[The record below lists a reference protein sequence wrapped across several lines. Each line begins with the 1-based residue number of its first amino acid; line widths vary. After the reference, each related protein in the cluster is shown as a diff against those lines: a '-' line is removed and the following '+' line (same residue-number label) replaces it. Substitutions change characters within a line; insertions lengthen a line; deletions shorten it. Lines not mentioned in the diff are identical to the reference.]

1 MYAHPHSHS
10 HPQAFSAFRSQSSL
24 NLTSSHSHSHQHPH
38 PPSTSL
44 THCDTH
50 PHPLHLP
57 NPHPSPSPPVYP
69 CLPPPTHDLTLNLP
83 RPHLQPLLLYHY
95 QRPLS
100 PLPSPPPL
108 PLPPPPTAALRAAG
122 RLTLLR
128 TTSSRVVTIGEY
140 FEEATVGLRSS
151 CMCISNIHAR
161 PNAPSVTSCLRA
173 LTSQHSTDHL
183 KSTLS
188 LPLLV
193 RSFPL

>member
-1 MYAHPHSHS
+1 MPATAHP
-10 HPQAFSAFRSQSSL
+10 R
-24 NLTSSHSHSHQHPH
+24 
-38 PPSTSL
+38 
-44 THCDTH
+44 
-50 PHPLHLP
+50 P
-57 NPHPSPSPPVYP
+57 NPQPTPPALAAAVAI
-69 CLPPPTHDLTLNLP
+69 
-83 RPHLQPLLLYHY
+83 PLLTAVATAAITAAIATASAAY
-95 QRPLS
+95 RM
-100 PLPSPPPL
+100 
-108 PLPPPPTAALRAAG
+108 PTAALRAAG